1 VRSGAGARRAWAH
14 VAVLAGV
21 CLTLACAA
29 HQPRSLADRFVRHA
43 SKKDLQSPAVDLGG
57 PPVAISPDAMPAETV
72 RAAAQPGT
80 VIETADEALA
90 RALAALEQSP
100 STTEPYRLV
109 GAEYRRLGIYDHA
122 IAQLDKALAIDRRAA
137 AVYEE
142 RARVW
147 RDMGWPGA
155 GLGDATRAVYFAP
168 ASPSAHNTLGTV
180 RYALGDEDGAREA
193 FERVLAL
200 DPTAA
205 YAHSNLCYLAHLAGD
220 GETARAHC
228 DSAIALQPGLAV
240 AKNNLGLVYAAAGWM
255 PEAQRAFIAAAGDAG
270 GLYNIGITHLAR
282 HEYDKAAEA
291 FDAAL
296 RLQPALTAASRRA
309 AEARRLAAEHRGTR
323 PPAAAPAGRTR
334 RR

>member
-1 VRSGAGARRAWAH
+1 
-14 VAVLAGV
+14 V
-21 CLTLACAA
+21 CLTLACAT
-29 HQPRSLADRFVRHA
+29 HQPRTLADRFIRHA

-57 PPVAISPDAMPAETV
+57 PPVSVAPGAMPADTV
-72 RAAAQPGT
+72 RAAAQSGT

-90 RALAALEQSP
+90 QALAALEQAP
-100 STTEPYRLV
+100 SAIEPHRLV
-109 GAEYRRLGIYDHA
+109 GAEYRRLGIYDQA
-122 IAQLDKALAIDRRAA
+122 LAQLDKALAIDRHAA

-180 RYALGDEDGAREA
+180 RYALGDDDGAREA

-220 GETARAHC
+220 GDSARTHC
-228 DSAIALQPGLAV
+228 DSAIALQPDLAV

-255 PEAQRAFIAAAGDAG
+255 PEAQSAFTAAVGDAG
-270 GLYNIGITHLAR
+270 GLYNLGITHLAR
-282 HEYDKAAEA
+282 REYDKAAEA

-296 RLQPALTAASRRA
+296 RLQPALADASQRA
-309 AEARRLAAEHRGTR
+309 AEARRLAAESRGAA